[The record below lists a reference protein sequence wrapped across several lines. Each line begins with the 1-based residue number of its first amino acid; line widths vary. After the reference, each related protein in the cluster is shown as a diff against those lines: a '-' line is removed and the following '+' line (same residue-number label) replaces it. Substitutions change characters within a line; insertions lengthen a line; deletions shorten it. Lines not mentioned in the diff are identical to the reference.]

1 MEQGDKERIFTIFV
15 KTGSNSL
22 KKDRQMFAKEVYI
35 ARRRTLIEKMALTAP
50 QGERGIALFVG
61 NIESAAQYR
70 DNAYKF
76 RQDSSWLYYFGL
88 DNPRY
93 AAIIDLDTADE
104 TVYADDVEIGDI
116 IWMGPQ
122 PSISSLA
129 AEVGV
134 CSSAPYGALDAA
146 VAKALSQGRKVHFL
160 PPTRWYNTMK
170 IASLLGIADAQVKEY
185 ASLDLTK
192 AVIAMRL
199 VKEACEIEQLDDAGA
214 LGQEMHTIARNNVK
228 VGRIEQEVVGIMEGV
243 TLSKGWGV
251 SFPTILTQ
259 HGETLHNHLH
269 DKVIE
274 DGKLMVIDAGA
285 ENNMHYA
292 SDFTRTLP
300 TGGKFTT
307 KQREIYQIV
316 CNANELAFQLTRPG
330 ITYREIHL
338 ATARLMLEQL
348 KELDLVRGDVDEM
361 VNLGIA
367 GLFQPHG
374 LGHNMGLD
382 VHDMEDLG
390 ENLVGYDPDQTRST
404 QLGLGSLRMA
414 RRLVPGNVIT
424 DEPGIYFIP
433 ALIDK
438 WKAEGTGKGFVNF
451 DRLQSYYDFG
461 GIRLEDDVLVT
472 ADGAR
477 RTGPNRLPILP
488 DDVEAA
494 MS

>member
-1 MEQGDKERIFTIFV
+1 M
-15 KTGSNSL
+15 N
-22 KKDRQMFAKEVYI
+22 MFAKEVYV
-35 ARRRTLIEKMALTAP
+35 ARRRTLLEKMSLTAP
-50 QGERGIALFVG
+50 VGSRGIALFIG
-61 NIESAAQYR
+61 NVEAAAQYK

-76 RQDSSWLYYFGL
+76 RQDSSWLYLFGL
-88 DNPRY
+88 DIPRY
-93 AAIIDLDTADE
+93 AAVIDLDTAEE
-104 TVYADDVEIGDI
+104 TVFADDVEIGDI

-122 PSISSLA
+122 PSVSSLA

-134 CSSAPYGALDAA
+134 SRTAPYAALDAV
-146 VAKALSQGRKVHFL
+146 VAKAVSQGRKVHFL
-160 PPTRWYNTMK
+160 PPSRWYNTMK
-170 IASLLGIADAQVKEY
+170 TASLLGIPDAAVAE
-185 ASLDLTK
+185 STSVDLTK
-192 AVIAMRL
+192 ALISMRL
-199 VKEACEIEQLDDAGA
+199 VKEACEIEQLDNAGA
-214 LGQEMHTIARNNVK
+214 LGQEMHTVARNNVRL
-228 VGRIEQEVVGIMEGV
+228 GRIEQEVVGAMEGV
-243 TLSKGWGV
+243 TLAKGWGV

-274 DGKLMVIDAGA
+274 PGKLMVIDAGA
-285 ENNMHYA
+285 ENSMHYA

-300 TGGKFTT
+300 TGGRFTT
-307 KQREIYQIV
+307 RQREIYQIV
-316 CNANELAFQLTRPG
+316 CNANEYAFSLTRPG
-330 ITYREIHL
+330 ITYREVHL
-338 ATARLMLEQL
+338 AVARQMLEGL
-348 KELDLVRGDVDEM
+348 KDLDLVRGDVDEM

-438 WKAEGTGKGFVNF
+438 WKAEGTDKGFVNYAK
-451 DRLQSYYDFG
+451 LESYYDFG

-477 RTGPNRLPILP
+477 RTGPDRLPIQP

-494 MS
+494 MSI